1 MSDALGWVTQLA
13 MPGLVALGAVLNRA
27 QPCDDVASGSRALRV
42 DRWREVWPPA
52 SLAMLALSDGL
63 SQMTR
68 LFSTHP
74 PIGERIRRLEGMAGH
89 PLT

>member
-42 DRWREVWPPA
+42 DRWREVC
-52 SLAMLALSDGL
+52 
-63 SQMTR
+63 
-68 LFSTHP
+68 H
-74 PIGERIRRLEGMAGH
+74 RRAWRCLPSATG
-89 PLT
+89 